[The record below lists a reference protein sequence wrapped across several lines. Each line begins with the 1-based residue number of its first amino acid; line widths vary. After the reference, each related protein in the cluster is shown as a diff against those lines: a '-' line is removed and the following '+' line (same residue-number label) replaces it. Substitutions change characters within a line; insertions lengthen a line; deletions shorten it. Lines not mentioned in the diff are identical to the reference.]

1 MAEPQDGR
9 EPLTGREHFLGLREC
24 KKNFYCVGAVCILG
38 VYLCKCVE
46 RAFWGL
52 FVTTAKPSLP

>member
-1 MAEPQDGR
+1 MEESHSLARNTALD
-9 EPLTGREHFLGLREC
+9 C
-24 KKNFYCVGAVCILG
+24 CVSVKKISTVLKPVCILG

-46 RAFWGL
+46 LAFWGL